1 MILFRDV
8 VCRLDKE
15 HGCSVVSLKLIEST
29 GPVLLAKGGGRSAP
43 SVQNV
48 TQNSAPWAAQQP
60 YLTQGF
66 ERAKTDILNTPQTF
80 FPGQTYAN
88 FSPQT
93 EQALNL
99 TQQRALAGSPAQDAA
114 NQQIQGTIN
123 GDYLYGGPGFDA
135 AFNAA
140 SNRILPDIQSRYA
153 QGGRFGS
160 GLGRT
165 SEASALGDAFA
176 SQYGNERQ
184 NQLQASYF
192 APQLAQADYNDIRA
206 LAGVG
211 AQREGQTQS
220 GIDEAIARHDFEQQ
234 DPRQRLRDYMALVQ
248 GNYGFQGSTQTQ
260 NPGAFK
266 GNKGAGILGGA
277 IGGAQLGSQFGGP
290 WGGLAGGVLGGLT
303 GLF

>member
-93 EQALNL
+93 IARNW
-99 TQQRALAGSPAQDAA
+99 RRYGAA
-114 NQQIQGTIN
+114 VA
-123 GDYLYGGPGFDA
+123 GPGNGNLSDA
-135 AFNAA
+135 P
-140 SNRILPDIQSRYA
+140 S
-153 QGGRFGS
+153 GR
-160 GLGRT
+160 
-165 SEASALGDAFA
+165 
-176 SQYGNERQ
+176 
-184 NQLQASYF
+184 
-192 APQLAQADYNDIRA
+192 
-206 LAGVG
+206 AGC
-211 AQREGQTQS
+211 RH
-220 GIDEAIARHDFEQQ
+220 AIAPVTH
-234 DPRQRLRDYMALVQ
+234 
-248 GNYGFQGSTQTQ
+248 
-260 NPGAFK
+260 
-266 GNKGAGILGGA
+266 
-277 IGGAQLGSQFGGP
+277 
-290 WGGLAGGVLGGLT
+290 
-303 GLF
+303 